1 MTNRITARE
10 TPKTA
15 ILGVLGATVLALAP
29 MLGLSAPAS
38 AQSVCK
44 THGEVTQELG
54 RRFTENQIAMGLASN
69 GAELE
74 LFSSGDGA
82 TWSIVVTTPNGVS
95 CVVASGEGW
104 EQSERVALGPEA

>member
-15 ILGVLGATVLALAP
+15 ILGVLGATVMALAL
-29 MLGLSAPAS
+29 MLGPRAPAS
-38 AQSVCK
+38 AQSVCM
-44 THGEVTQELG
+44 THGEVTQKLG
-54 RRFTENQIAMGLASN
+54 SRYTEAQIAMGLASN
-69 GAELE
+69 GAVLE

-82 TWSIVVTTPNGVS
+82 TWSIVVTTPDGVS
-95 CVVASGEGW
+95 CVVASGEEW